1 MGGLM
6 AGIHTSYSTELL
18 ATKALQ
24 QSLLDET
31 EVTNFELD
39 NIQDGTERVQQQL
52 GQLTGINLER
62 NERVE

>member
-1 MGGLM
+1 M
-6 AGIHTSYSTELL
+6 AHVNTSYSTELL

-24 QSLLDET
+24 QSILDEAET
-31 EVTNFELD
+31 AVSELD